1 MQSSA
6 SHSTTSQPS
15 RDRLDLVYRLSQ
27 TFNSSLDLD
36 LVLNN
41 VIDEVIV
48 LLEAERGCVMLID
61 EKGELNFWVARGIDQ
76 QTIEEPDFQ
85 ISRSIVERVK
95 NEGGAVLTVD
105 AQKDDRFSHQHSI
118 TALKLRSIVC
128 VPLRSKDK
136 LIGIIY
142 VDNRMVSGVF
152 KQDDLEL
159 LTSIASSAAI
169 AIENAGLFK
178 DLQISKNALEIAY
191 DSTLEGW
198 AKALELRDQV
208 TEGHTRR
215 VTDQTVRLAK
225 AMGINGDALNHIRRG
240 SLLHDIGK
248 MGIPDR
254 ILLKPGPLTAAEYDI
269 MKKHPDF
276 AYEMLSKI
284 EFLKPSL
291 DIPYCHHER
300 WDGTGYPRGLKEIQI
315 PLAARIFSVVDV
327 WDALHSNRPYRQE
340 WPVERITEYLTKQ
353 AGSQFDPAIV
363 QTFVS
368 MILTQIK
375 S

>member
-1 MQSSA
+1 M
-6 SHSTTSQPS
+6 
-15 RDRLDLVYRLSQ
+15 
-27 TFNSSLDLD
+27 D

-48 LLEAERGCVMLID
+48 LLNAERGFVMLID

-95 NEGGAVLTVD
+95 VEGGAIITVD

-128 VPLRSKDK
+128 VPLKSKER

-152 KQDDLEL
+152 KQDDLDL
-159 LTSIASSAAI
+159 LTSIASSAAV

-276 AYEMLSKI
+276 AYDMLSKI
-284 EFLKPSL
+284 EFLRPSL

-353 AGSQFDPAIV
+353 AGTQFDPVIV
-363 QTFVS
+363 YTFVN
-368 MILTQIK
+368 MILGEIK